1 MKDAVRLS
9 TVHLICGKIGS
20 GKSHYAAAL
29 TQAEGAVIF
38 GCDEITLLLPPL
50 GERHDEVTEKLRE
63 WLAGKAAQVALRGVP
78 VILDWG
84 FWQADYRKRMTSFFR
99 ERGLAVCWH
108 YIDVSD
114 DILRRHVMR
123 RNESGGGYFVD
134 EGLMQKCLS
143 LFEPPDRAE
152 MDEWVIPE
160 E

>member
-1 MKDAVRLS
+1 MENGARPAA
-9 TVHLICGKIGS
+9 VHLICGKICS

-50 GERHDEVTEKLRE
+50 GEAHDQVTERLRA
-63 WLAGKAAQVALRGVP
+63 WLADKAAEVAQRGVS

-84 FWQADYRKRMTSFFR
+84 FWQAAYRRRMTAYFQD
-99 ERGLAVCWH
+99 RGLAVRWH
-108 YIDVSD
+108 YIDAD
-114 DILRRHVMR
+114 GDTLRRHIQR